1 MRLQDRVLKYFKD
14 GELRFKSFGALISSI
29 SNETNADFK
38 DVSACINKLISSGVL
53 SESGKHRLVLSEKLG
68 EFKGKL
74 CGNQK
79 GFAFVKPMD
88 KGEDFFVPAK
98 NLNGALDGDEVLFR
112 PKGGDTAEIVR
123 VLKRGNQTVV
133 GKVVDLKSVSERHRK
148 DFKKGKF
155 VIANNS
161 KFSKPILVSDRELRG
176 AEVGDT
182 VSVDLIYQP
191 ENSREVPCGRV
202 VQVLNGNDVEMA
214 IETIL
219 TEKNIPKYFS
229 SDALNEAENLKVD
242 LEKEKTKRVDLTGEV
257 IFTIDGADAKD
268 LDDAV
273 SIKKTAKG
281 YTLGVHIADV
291 GNFVKRGG
299 LIDED
304 AFYRATS
311 VYFPNKV
318 YPMLPKKLSND
329 LCSLNADEPK
339 LALSVEAN
347 LNEKGEVLSYKI
359 FESII
364 KSVQRLT
371 YAQAF
376 KSIEGEESGVKPEVA
391 EALKEMAVL
400 SEILSENRKNAGALD
415 LDIAECQFIFDENGE
430 VIDVK
435 KRERNES
442 HKLIEN
448 FMVLANEIVAKCFSS
463 LEVPFVY
470 RVHGVPIKTKFDEIV
485 AVINSLGAKIKF
497 EKKITPKYVQN
508 ILKEISSEEYSEA
521 ASKLILCALE
531 KAVYSPNCE
540 GHFGLA
546 LDYYSHFTSPIRRY
560 PDLTIHRIIK
570 SILPF
575 AEDRIIDSKKIGTLK
590 TKIKFDNIYEL
601 EEFVYDSSL
610 RSSERE
616 RNADEAERSVDDVYK
631 AKLMIPRIGEI
642 FDAKVSGVKE
652 FGFFV
657 ELENTVEGL
666 IRVETLPQDDYN
678 YDDKKMMLAGKR
690 NKFFIGKQVKV
701 KLTNAN
707 VEQRRIDFEL
717 VNNVEGNND

>member
-1 MRLQDRVLKYFKD
+1 MRLQDRVLEYFKD

-29 SNETNADFK
+29 ANETNAEFK

-53 SESGKHRLVLSEKLG
+53 SESGKHRLVLTKKLG
-68 EFKGKL
+68 VFKGKL

-79 GFAFVKPMD
+79 GFAFVKPETQ
-88 KGEDFFVPAK
+88 GEDFFVPAK
-98 NLNGALDGDEVLFR
+98 NLNGALDGDEVLYR
-112 PKGGDTAEIVR
+112 PKGDTAEIIKI
-123 VLKRGNQTVV
+123 LKRGNQTVV
-133 GKVVDLKSVSERHRK
+133 GKVVDFKNVSERHRK

-155 VIANNS
+155 VVANNL
-161 KFSKPILVSDRELRG
+161 KFSKPILVPDRELRG
-176 AEVGDT
+176 ADVGDN
-182 VSVDLIYQP
+182 VVIDLIYQP

-202 VQVLNGNDVEMA
+202 VEVLRGNDVETA
-214 IETIL
+214 IETVL

-229 SDALNEAENLKVD
+229 GDALNEAENLKVD
-242 LEKEKTKRVDLTGEV
+242 LEKEKTKRVDLTGDV

-273 SIKKTAKG
+273 SIKKTSTG
-281 YTLGVHIADV
+281 YVLGVHIADV
-291 GNFVKRGG
+291 GNFVNRDGM
-299 LIDED
+299 IDED

-347 LNEKGEVLSYKI
+347 LNTRGEVLSYKI

-371 YAQAF
+371 YVQAF
-376 KSIEGEESGVKPEVA
+376 KAIRGEESGVKPEVA
-391 EALKEMAVL
+391 SALKDMAEL
-400 SEILSENRKNAGALD
+400 SEILSETRKNAGALD
-415 LDIAECQFIFDENGE
+415 LDIAECQFVFDENGE
-430 VIDVK
+430 VVDVQ
-435 KRERNES
+435 KRERNNS

-448 FMVLANEIVAKCFSS
+448 FMVLANEIVAKCFST

-485 AVINSLGAKIKF
+485 AVINGLGAKIKF

-508 ILKEISSEEYSEA
+508 ILNEIAGEEYSEA

-531 KAVYSPNCE
+531 KAVYSPECE

-575 AEDRIIDSKKIGTLK
+575 ADNRIIDSKKLGTLK

-601 EEFVYDSSL
+601 EEFVYDASL

-616 RNADEAERSVDDVYK
+616 RNADEAERSVDDIFK
-631 AKLMIPRIGEI
+631 AKLMLSHVGEI

-652 FGFFV
+652 FGVFV

-666 IRVETLPQDDYN
+666 IRLENLPQDDYN
-678 YDDKKMMLAGKR
+678 YEDKKLILSGKR
-690 NKFFIGKQVKV
+690 NKFFIGKKVKV
-701 KLTNAN
+701 KLTGAS
-707 VEQRRIDFEL
+707 VEQRRVDFEL
-717 VNNVEGNND
+717 AKNVEVKND